1 MPKGPARSLRV
12 ADQIQREL
20 AEIIRTELK
29 DPRVAMITLTGVE
42 VTADYAHAKVFYTL
56 MGSAEERAA
65 TEVGLKQAGGFL
77 RSQIARRIKLHSI
90 PQLHFIYDA
99 SVERGFELSR
109 LIDEAVAGSKEPRS

>member
-20 AEIIRTELK
+20 AEIIRSELK
-29 DPRVAMITLTGVE
+29 DPRVATITLTGVE
-42 VTADYAHAKVFYTL
+42 VTADYSHAKVFYTL
-56 MGSAEERAA
+56 MGNAEQRAE
-65 TEVGLKQAGGFL
+65 TESGLKQAAGFL

-90 PQLHFIYDA
+90 PQLHFVYDA

-109 LIDEAVAGSKEPRS
+109 LIDEAVASGKEPRR